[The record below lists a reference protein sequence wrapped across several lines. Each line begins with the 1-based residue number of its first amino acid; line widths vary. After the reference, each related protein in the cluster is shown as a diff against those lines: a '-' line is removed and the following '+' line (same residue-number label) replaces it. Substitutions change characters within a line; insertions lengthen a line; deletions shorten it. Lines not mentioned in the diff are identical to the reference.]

1 MELQILRTRHPPDI
15 YHAQLANLISQEG
28 YPTKRE
34 DITNRLHFLP
44 TKDRLLLAVDG
55 ETLLGYA
62 HLRVSDDLVNEETA
76 EVVAIVVEVS
86 NRRRGIGTRLITAAE
101 TWATQSGRARLLLKT
116 DVVRTP
122 AHAFFSAQG
131 YEKDSTT
138 LEFIRNLDRPIS

>member
-1 MELQILRTRHPPDI
+1 MELQIIRTRHPPEI
-15 YHAQLANLISQEG
+15 YHAQLANLISEEG
-28 YPTKRE
+28 HPTKRE
-34 DITNRLHFLP
+34 DITNRLHLLP

>member
-28 YPTKRE
+28 HPTKRE
-34 DITNRLHFLP
+34 DITNRLHLFP

-86 NRRRGIGTRLITAAE
+86 NRRSGIGTRLITAAE

-131 YEKDSTT
+131 YDKDSTT
-138 LEFIRNLDRPIS
+138 IEFIRNLDRPNS

>member
-1 MELQILRTRHPPDI
+1 MELQILRTRHPPEI

-28 YPTKRE
+28 HPTMRE
-34 DITNRLHFLP
+34 DITNRLHQLP

-55 ETLLGYA
+55 ENLLGYA
-62 HLRVSDDLVNEETA
+62 HLRVSEDLVNDETA
-76 EVVAIVVEVS
+76 EVVAIAVEAS
-86 NRRRGIGTRLITAAE
+86 NRRCGIGTRLINAAE

-122 AHAFFSAQG
+122 AHAFFSALG

-138 LEFIRNLDRPIS
+138 LEFIRNLDKQSS

>member
-1 MELQILRTRHPPDI
+1 MELQILRTKHPPEI
-15 YHAQLANLISQEG
+15 YHAQLANLISEEG
-28 YPTKRE
+28 YSTMPE
-34 DITNRLHFLP
+34 DIKNRLRLLP

-62 HLRVSDDLVNEETA
+62 HLRVSEDLVNEETA
-76 EVVAIVVEVS
+76 EVVAIVVEAS
-86 NRRRGIGTRLITAAE
+86 NRRSGIGTRLISAAE

-122 AHAFFSAQG
+122 AHAFFSALG

-138 LEFIRNLDRPIS
+138 IEFIRILDRPNS